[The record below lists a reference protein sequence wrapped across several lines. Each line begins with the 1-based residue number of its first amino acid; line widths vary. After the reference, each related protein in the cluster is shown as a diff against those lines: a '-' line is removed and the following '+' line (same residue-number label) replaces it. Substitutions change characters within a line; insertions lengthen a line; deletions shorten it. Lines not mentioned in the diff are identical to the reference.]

1 MIEDLIG
8 CKTSLFSDS
17 AHTELRAQEN
27 VQTRI
32 SHANGIITANSTA
45 KTSGVNARVHK
56 NGVYGFSSTAEYS
69 SSAAEMVLKAANEN
83 ANFLSRHTK
92 SKGRI
97 IPAGKIGTFTLN
109 KVIEP
114 TAQKDYI
121 DYMMDLDSYI
131 VKNCPLVKSRYVT
144 LSADSMDK
152 IIYTSDGYS
161 GHHTSPR
168 SYIYITL
175 EAEHKDG
182 TPIELF
188 KPIGGF
194 GNFEDTHKKPSD
206 CYPIIDALYKKLMD
220 KREGVYADA
229 GYKTVVLGSDL
240 AGMIAH
246 EAVGHTVEAD
256 LVKTGSVAAFNLNKV
271 VASELVNLTD
281 FAHTVFDKSAP
292 LPVYVDDEGVLAED
306 AVLIKNGVLT
316 GYMNDRVSAAE
327 FGVNPAGNARAWS
340 FSDEPLIRMRNTAVL
355 PGKDKLEDIIASV
368 DDGYYLIDTNNGQ
381 ADLTGEFM
389 FGVCM
394 GYEIKKGKLGRAIM
408 DTTVTGIAF
417 DMLKTVD
424 MVSDNLNWTS
434 SGFCGKK
441 QWIPVSMGGPE
452 LRCKI
457 TIGGR

>member
-32 SHANGIITANSTA
+32 SLANGIITANSTA

-69 SSAAEMVLKAANEN
+69 YSAAETVLKAANEN

-92 SKGRI
+92 SKGTI

-121 DYMMDLDSYI
+121 DFMMDLDSYI